1 MHKKPKSQ
9 KRITIRVKVA
19 PKRVQKDMADF
30 FD

>member
-9 KRITIRVKVA
+9 KITIRVKVA
-19 PKRVQKDMADF
+19 PKRTQKNMADF